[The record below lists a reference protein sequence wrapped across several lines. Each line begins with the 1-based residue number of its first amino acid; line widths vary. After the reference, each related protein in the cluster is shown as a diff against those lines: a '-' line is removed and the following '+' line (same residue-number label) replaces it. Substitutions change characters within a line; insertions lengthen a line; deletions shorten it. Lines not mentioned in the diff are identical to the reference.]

1 MKALHIIIP
10 SSGKDFYT
18 SDLVDV
24 INELETLPDGEKVE
38 ITVQTMTPQEFTK
51 LTEESNNDN

>member
-38 ITVQTMTPQEFTK
+38 ITVQTMTPQQFTK
-51 LTEESNNDN
+51 LTEDTDKEK

>member
-38 ITVQTMTPQEFTK
+38 ITVQTMTPQQFTT
-51 LTEESNNDN
+51 LTEENDKQN

>member
-10 SSGKDFYT
+10 TNGTDYYT

-24 INELETLPDGEKVE
+24 INELESLPEGAKME
-38 ITVQTMTPQEFTK
+38 ITTQTMSAQEFTK
-51 LTEESNNDN
+51 LTEERETKS